1 MSNLRSSAAYSIT
14 LFYAVVLAWTTIL
27 AGVLVYLGADADLRR
42 TRDAHLAQETQT
54 LSREPTRAE
63 LLREIAWRTE
73 DFAERRMGYALFDR
87 LGNRIAG
94 NLDISR
100 PDAGFFDLPDASGGE
115 GSAFRRALATELPSG
130 MALVVATDAAELDR
144 VHAQVIRF
152 FLVTFAAV
160 IGICLASGF
169 LLRWYLRLRLRAISA
184 TADAIVTGDIEWRVP
199 ISRRGDEFDTAGRAV
214 NLMLDRVAGLMENL
228 RQVSSDIAHD
238 LRKPLL
244 RLIYQTD
251 HLGRVEGAEQRVLDL
266 GDEMLALFTA
276 ILRIAEVEGGGIQ
289 RGFEPV
295 DLSALMG
302 EVAESFE
309 PALADDGKVLTWQI
323 EPDLVVMGNREL
335 LAQLASNLLDNAR
348 IHTAAGT
355 KVRLGLA
362 GDERVRLTIADDGP
376 GVAEADRD
384 KLVQRFFRT
393 EASRTTSGNGL
404 GLSLVAA
411 VAREHGGSVAIEDAR
426 PGLRIVVSLPRL
438 SRGQ

>member
-1 MSNLRSSAAYSIT
+1 MSSVRSSAAYRIT
-14 LFYAVVLAWTTIL
+14 LFHAVVLAWTTIIAGFVAYL
-27 AGVLVYLGADADLRR
+27 AMSAEVRAA
-42 TRDAHLAQETQT
+42 RDDQLAQEAQM
-54 LSREPTRAE
+54 LSREPSRAE
-63 LLREIAWRTE
+63 LLREIAWRQ
-73 DFAERRMGYALFDR
+73 DDYAQRRMGYALFDR

-94 NLDISR
+94 KLDISR
-100 PDAGFFDLPDASGGE
+100 PDAGFLDLPAAFPPDRV
-115 GSAFRRALATELPSG
+115 AFRRALAVDLPNG
-130 MALVVATDAAELDR
+130 TALVVAADSAELER
-144 VHAQVIRF
+144 VQRQVVRF
-152 FLVTFAAV
+152 FLAAFV
-160 IGICLASGF
+160 AVMAISLVNGL
-169 LLRWYLRLRLRAISA
+169 LLRWYLRNRLRAISA

-199 ISRRGDEFDTAGRAV
+199 ISRRGDEFDRAGRAV

-289 RGFEPV
+289 RGFAPV

-309 PALADDGKVLTWQI
+309 PALADDGKVLTWHI
-323 EPDLVVMGNREL
+323 EPGVTVMGSREL
-335 LAQLASNLLDNAR
+335 LAQLATNLLDNAR
-348 IHTAAGT
+348 IHTPVGT
-355 KVRLGLA
+355 QVRLELA
-362 GDERVRLTIADDGP
+362 GGESARLTIADNGA
-376 GVAEADRD
+376 GVAAEDRD
-384 KLVQRFFRT
+384 KLLQRFFRT

-411 VAREHGGSVAIEDAR
+411 VAREHGGSVVVEDAR
-426 PGLRIVVSLPRL
+426 PGLRIVVTLPRL
-438 SRGQ
+438 PH